1 MAQVKTYRPNTVK
14 ITATNTVSNNGKSF
28 VAATDKLSNWNRLI
42 IFGTVQT
49 SAGAN
54 ITNAGIRVYLL
65 AVSNSP
71 LTNGALIATVFSDTY
86 GEYGISLQTL
96 TGTQNYAFEAYSPG
110 N

>member
-1 MAQVKTYRPNTVK
+1 MAQLKTYRPKTVK
-14 ITATNTVSNNGKSF
+14 VTATNTASNNGKSF

-42 IFGTVQT
+42 VFGTVQT

-54 ITNAGIRVYLL
+54 MTNAGIRVYLL
-65 AVSNSP
+65 NSAGSP

-86 GEYGISLQTL
+86 GEYGISLTTL
-96 TGTQNYAFEAYSPG
+96 TGTQNYAFEAYAPG